1 MQSVSARE
9 RLHALGPGIIAATS
23 FGVGDAFA
31 KVALAA
37 GSDVL
42 TLALCR
48 GVVGVVILLC
58 YLRIGVPPVPATPR
72 ERLIALGLG
81 VLFAAIV
88 FGLFKAIQLITVQ
101 IAVLTYFIYPLLTG
115 IAGAI
120 FGVERLSWRGL
131 VAAIVAF
138 FGLALMIGAY
148 PRALP
153 IVGLAFAIE
162 AALCRTTFLLVAR
175 TALQKLDPRLTTW
188 YSLLSSTAVFAIAAA
203 ATLNWQVPQTPYGW
217 IAVLIV
223 SVPPFGIASRA
234 FTARLIITCSI
245 CPRSAF
251 ICPSAGSNS
260 VTNAMSSLISRPS
273 IFSTSSTTKFKLMTF
288 GSSTCCRLKA
298 NNWAVSEAARLAALL
313 TSLILL

>member
-1 MQSVSARE
+1 MQSVFARE
-9 RLHALGPGIIAATS
+9 RLHALGPGIIAATA

-58 YLRIGVPPVPATPR
+58 YLRIGAPPLPATPR
-72 ERLIALGLG
+72 ERLIAFGLG

-115 IAGAI
+115 IGGAI

-131 VAAIVAF
+131 LAAIVAF

-148 PRALP
+148 PQGAVDRGLGLCDRSCALSHGVFAGRPHRAAKTRSSIDDL
-153 IVGLAFAIE
+153 VFVAFFDCGFCHRGRRHLELAGAANRLRVDRGSHRQRLHGGCGIDALHVDDPHRPVPQRTDHE
-162 AALCRTTFLLVAR
+162 SGAALGGVDQYSAAWRSHDTDSGGGRRHHVGGAGR
-175 TALQKLDPRLTTW
+175 VSAQALT
-188 YSLLSSTAVFAIAAA
+188 
-203 ATLNWQVPQTPYGW
+203 
-217 IAVLIV
+217 
-223 SVPPFGIASRA
+223 
-234 FTARLIITCSI
+234 
-245 CPRSAF
+245 
-251 ICPSAGSNS
+251 
-260 VTNAMSSLISRPS
+260 
-273 IFSTSSTTKFKLMTF
+273 
-288 GSSTCCRLKA
+288 
-298 NNWAVSEAARLAALL
+298 
-313 TSLILL
+313 

>member
-1 MQSVSARE
+1 MKSVNARE

-42 TLALCR
+42 SLALCR
-48 GVVGVVILLC
+48 GVVGVAILFC
-58 YLRIGVPPVPATPR
+58 YLRIGARPVPATPR

-120 FGVERLSWRGL
+120 FGVERLTWRGL
-131 VAAIVAF
+131 LAALAAF
-138 FGLALMIGAY
+138 AGLALMIGAY
-148 PRALP
+148 PRAISLA
-153 IVGLAFAIE
+153 GLAFAIE
-162 AALCRTTFLLVAR
+162 AALCRTAFLLVAR

-188 YSLLSSTAVFAIAAA
+188 YSLLSSTAVFAVAAA
-203 ATLNWQVPQTPYGW
+203 ATLNWQVPQTAYGW

-223 SVPPFGIASRA
+223 SVCTAVAVLTLYMSTVRIGPF
-234 FTARLIITCSI
+234 
-245 CPRSAF
+245 RSA
-251 ICPSAGSNS
+251 
-260 VTNAMSSLISRPS
+260 LIMNLEP
-273 IFSTSSTTKFKLMTF
+273 L
-288 GSSTCCRLKA
+288 
-298 NNWAVSEAARLAALL
+298 LAALL
-313 TSLILL
+313 SIPLLGEVMTPVQAAGGAIMLGALVAFQLRR

>member
-1 MQSVSARE
+1 MQSVATRE
-9 RLHALGPGIIAATS
+9 RLHALGPGIVAAMA

-42 TLALCR
+42 SLALCR
-48 GVVGVVILLC
+48 GVVGVGILFC
-58 YLRIGVPPVPATPR
+58 YLRIGVPPLPAKPR

-101 IAVLTYFIYPLLTG
+101 IAELTYFIYPLLTG

-131 VAAIVAF
+131 LAAIVAF

-148 PRALP
+148 PRALS
-153 IVGLAFAIE
+153 IVGLAFAVE
-162 AALCRTTFLLVAR
+162 AALCRTAFLLIAR

-188 YSLLSSTAVFAIAAA
+188 YSLLSSTAVFAIGAA
-203 ATLNWQVPQTPYGW
+203 ATLNWQAPQTAYGW

-223 SVPPFGIASRA
+223 SVCTAVAVLTLYMSTIRIGPF
-234 FTARLIITCSI
+234 
-245 CPRSAF
+245 RSA
-251 ICPSAGSNS
+251 
-260 VTNAMSSLISRPS
+260 LIMNLEP
-273 IFSTSSTTKFKLMTF
+273 L
-288 GSSTCCRLKA
+288 
-298 NNWAVSEAARLAALL
+298 LAALISIPLLGEVL
-313 TSLILL
+313 TPIQAVGGAIMLVALVVFQLRR

>member
-1 MQSVSARE
+1 MAQSGNARE

-42 TLALCR
+42 SLALCR
-48 GVVGVVILLC
+48 GIVGIGILLC
-58 YLRIGVPPVPATPR
+58 YLRIGPPPLPATPR

-115 IAGAI
+115 ISGAI

-131 VAAIVAF
+131 LAAIVAL

-153 IVGLAFAIE
+153 IIGLAFAVE
-162 AALCRTTFLLVAR
+162 AALCRTAFLLVAR

-188 YSLLSSTAVFAIAAA
+188 YSLLSSTAVFAIGAA
-203 ATLNWQVPQTPYGW
+203 ATLNWQGPHTPYGW
-217 IAVLIV
+217 IAALIV
-223 SVPPFGIASRA
+223 SVCTAVAVLTLYMSTIRIGPF
-234 FTARLIITCSI
+234 
-245 CPRSAF
+245 RSA
-251 ICPSAGSNS
+251 
-260 VTNAMSSLISRPS
+260 LIMNLEP
-273 IFSTSSTTKFKLMTF
+273 L
-288 GSSTCCRLKA
+288 
-298 NNWAVSEAARLAALL
+298 LAALI
-313 TSLILL
+313 SIPLLGEVMTPIQSAGGAIMLAALVAFQLRR